1 MVRRIFLKHK
11 NNQNKIKP
19 RGRNRKLFAT
29 IALALSLQF
38 RKSGLSSSQSLS
50 SNFDNQTI
58 QERVINDQDVNLFED
73 NDQQVIL
80 VRNNSSSPT
89 VTPGVANGFLSK
101 PRVNPPAGAS
111 GLKPVRATP
120 SPGLK
125 TPRGLITSRPQTDAR
140 RERTRLNGA
149 GNPGGAGG
157 AANSDD
163 QCPVPKIKQPEESIT
178 HHQGF
183 TQKSKKKNVINI

>member
-58 QERVINDQDVNLFED
+58 QKRVINDRDVNLFEN

-80 VRNNSSSPT
+80 VRNNSSSPI
-89 VTPGVANGFLSK
+89 VRPGLTNGFSSH
-101 PRVNPPAGAS
+101 PRVNRPAGAS
-111 GLKPVRATP
+111 GLKPVRA
-120 SPGLK
+120 
-125 TPRGLITSRPQTDAR
+125 
-140 RERTRLNGA
+140 
-149 GNPGGAGG
+149 NP
-157 AANSDD
+157 
-163 QCPVPKIKQPEESIT
+163 V
-178 HHQGF
+178 QGF
-183 TQKSKKKNVINI
+183 STRTYNGSAGYRCTSTTNKVRGSRQSSWCRWRS

>member
-140 RERTRLNGA
+140 R
-149 GNPGGAGG
+149 
-157 AANSDD
+157 
-163 QCPVPKIKQPEESIT
+163 K
-178 HHQGF
+178 
-183 TQKSKKKNVINI
+183 